1 MMRRREHVKLDRERA
16 AHEAAHTVIAGVVEA
31 LFGQMD
37 RPALVAVGG
46 PGGIGKT
53 RFAHDLAHALECAVV
68 LGLDDYKRPRE
79 ERYPKGIYGAH
90 PEANELDLLR
100 QHLGHLRQGQA
111 VERPLY
117 CSERG
122 RIWSSAIFAPD
133 RFVVVE
139 GEVATYR
146 QLADLMDFSVF
157 IDSHWKT
164 QLNTRITRDIEE
176 RGYDPK
182 KAIATFLHSNLGE
195 FEEFGRESK
204 DWADVHLHCNEDYT
218 LVIDAVCSTRIAHL
232 EDYIEAATGEG

>member
-1 MMRRREHVKLDRERA
+1 MTKPREHLKFDPKNSLPAPHAALARVIER
-16 AHEAAHTVIAGVVEA
+16 
-31 LFGQMD
+31 LFDAKD
-37 RPALVAVGG
+37 RPVLIAVGG

-53 RFAHDLAHALECAVV
+53 RFAHDLAHELECAVV

-90 PEANELDLLR
+90 PEANEFELLR
-100 QHLGHLRQGQA
+100 EHLARLRQGETI
-111 VERPLY
+111 ERPVY

-133 RFVVVE
+133 RFIVVE
-139 GEVATYR
+139 GEIATYR
-146 QLADLMDFSVF
+146 QLADLMDFAIF

-176 RGYDPK
+176 RGYEPK

-195 FEEFGRESK
+195 FEQFGRESK
-204 DWADVHLHCNEDYT
+204 EWADVHIHCNDDYS
-218 LVIDAVCSTRIAHL
+218 LMIDAVCSTRISHL
-232 EDYIEAATGEG
+232 QDYILTTPPKG